1 MGRKG
6 GLLKGY
12 WCRGECNFTV
22 RYAWTYFCQSNLQKS
37 MGYLCTNF
45 LNSTVMCFL
54 RPIVQFELTYVLDC
68 TCLASSVP
76 SLTSHRR
83 MHWHL
88 WTCWDHLQSTLLLSN
103 SGRNEYSWCLLLF
116 CRGEST
122 IILVFSF
129 SCLWR
134 YWIVVVAFS
143 IVLFPFFLVKWLIMS
158 TDLIQEV

>member
-1 MGRKG
+1 
-6 GLLKGY
+6 
-12 WCRGECNFTV
+12 
-22 RYAWTYFCQSNLQKS
+22 

-143 IVLFPFFLVKWLIMS
+143 IVLFPFFFGQVINYVYRFNSGSLINCVHAYVMRMCDGCVS
-158 TDLIQEV
+158 TKYKIHV